1 MARNT
6 HKASDIAS
14 TKISYTEWQKLP
26 RSEQRRL
33 TSTLVSAVNKRI
45 RRLGESEI
53 GRLSPTYQAFERR
66 GNQFYTIKGLEGDA
80 LYNRFQALQD
90 TMNKATSVRGW
101 KKQRQET
108 LNRLNLDGIDA
119 ESEKAF
125 WDMFRRYQETGG
137 KYKKFRKEISDKI
150 LTYIAS
156 TFEKQGYDYTEKT
169 RNKITKWLKEEYEKE
184 KQQRTKSMRERSTST
199 YVSDEESE

>member
-14 TKISYTEWQKLP
+14 TKISYSEWQKLP

-66 GNQFYTIKGLEGDA
+66 GNQFYTGRGRKTLTTGA
-80 LYNRFQALQD
+80 N
-90 TMNKATSVRGW
+90 SV
-101 KKQRQET
+101 
-108 LNRLNLDGIDA
+108 
-119 ESEKAF
+119 F
-125 WDMFRRYQETGG
+125 
-137 KYKKFRKEISDKI
+137 
-150 LTYIAS
+150 
-156 TFEKQGYDYTEKT
+156 
-169 RNKITKWLKEEYEKE
+169 
-184 KQQRTKSMRERSTST
+184 
-199 YVSDEESE
+199 